1 MLEAFSLKSK
11 MGRWWLLLTLAS
23 ILYLRCWPL
32 QQDKRKQQMERNNK
46 PSLLTDDMNAYVEN
60 PRIETEIGTFQGK

>member
-1 MLEAFSLKSK
+1 
-11 MGRWWLLLTLAS
+11 
-23 ILYLRCWPL
+23 
-32 QQDKRKQQMERNNK
+32 MERNNK